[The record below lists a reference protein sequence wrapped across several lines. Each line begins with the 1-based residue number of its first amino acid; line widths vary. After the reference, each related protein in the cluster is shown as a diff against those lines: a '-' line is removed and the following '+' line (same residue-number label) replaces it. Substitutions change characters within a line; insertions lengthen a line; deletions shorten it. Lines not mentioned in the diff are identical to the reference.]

1 MINSIS
7 PPAGGKQSHSHGHH
21 KLSDNAL
28 KAWLSYSLAPMS
40 LLHLLARHEVPVGRV
55 IEDPFVKLNQFWR
68 KQMPPVAEEVF
79 TAVKRWLDKDD
90 SHQLICQASACYPR
104 LLDEISCPPKLLYA
118 CGDLRMLQQPMLAV
132 VGSRRASPYGL
143 HQAREIS
150 SQLVEHGWG
159 ICSGMA
165 MGIDAA
171 AQQSA
176 LQVMGATIGVL
187 GCGVDVCY
195 PPRQRPLYQAL
206 QQHGLLLSEFYPGAP
221 AKSDHFLRR
230 NRIISGLSQGV
241 VVIEAGLRSGSLST
255 ARFGLEQNRMI
266 FAVPGPVTQQS
277 YAGNHKLIQQGAQ
290 LVTKA
295 EDILAE
301 LPVLKSADRLEVFGT
316 KPDIE
321 SHSDK
326 QQKRLAKHDLLA
338 NVGFE
343 TTSID
348 SLVKLTRLPVAALM
362 NQLISLELDGW
373 VTAVPGGYV
382 RVRRE

>member
-1 MINSIS
+1 MINSTSS
-7 PPAGGKQSHSHGHH
+7 PPDTKRTYSRQYRN
-21 KLSDNAL
+21 LSDNAL
-28 KAWLSYSLAPMS
+28 QAWLSYSLAPMN
-40 LLHLLARHEVPVGRV
+40 LLHLLAKHELPVGKNL
-55 IEDPFVKLNQFWR
+55 EDPFAQLNQFWR
-68 KQMPPVAEEVF
+68 KQMPAVPQEVF
-79 TAVKRWLDKDD
+79 NAVKRWLDEDEH
-90 SHQLICQASACYPR
+90 HQIICQAAPVYPR

-118 CGDLRMLQQPMLAV
+118 CGDLSMLQQPMLAV

-150 SQLVEHGWG
+150 AELVKHGWG

-195 PPRQRPLYQAL
+195 PPRQRALYQAL

-241 VVIEAGLRSGSLST
+241 VVVEASLRSGSLST
-255 ARFGLEQNRMI
+255 ARFGLEQNRLI
-266 FAVPGPVTQQS
+266 FAVPGPVTQHS

-321 SHSDK
+321 SDADK